1 MTSIREAVPGQH
13 WRHCSGT
20 DNPADL
26 PSRGVSVAELQ
37 HNPLW
42 LNGPDWLQGQ
52 MDEDVDETVP
62 QGCLD
67 EMKKSAMDVH
77 SLVAVQENASQIS
90 QVMDCAH
97 SGDSFE

>member
-1 MTSIREAVPGQH
+1 
-13 WRHCSGT
+13 
-20 DNPADL
+20 
-26 PSRGVSVAELQ
+26 
-37 HNPLW
+37 
-42 LNGPDWLQGQ
+42 

-90 QVMDCAH
+90 QVMDCTRF
-97 SGDSFE
+97 SSFRRLIRVTAIVLHLSKLCEQELKVTVKEEWR